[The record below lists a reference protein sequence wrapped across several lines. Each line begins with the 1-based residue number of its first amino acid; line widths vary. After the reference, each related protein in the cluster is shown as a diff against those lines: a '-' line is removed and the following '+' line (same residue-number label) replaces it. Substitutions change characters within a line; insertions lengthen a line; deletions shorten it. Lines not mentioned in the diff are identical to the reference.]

1 MNRGCLLRPLSRLLL
16 QTPATSGPHL
26 TTAYHAT
33 PHRATLQRAGLS
45 KSEATKITAGGG
57 GGNQAFGMSNPPH
70 KMSLV
75 MSESN
80 KELLG
85 IEDEVFLESQIDRM
99 TLRALHQRSAMGSDK
114 VRAVWD
120 AAQELR
126 DPLLPKSV
134 LALLAIPT
142 PRLPARLATL
152 PSTVSSTVPLPN
164 NSPPGPRRLAL
175 PPAAS
180 LRPHQC
186 RRRYVSRRRFRLYD
200 MDDSGAIDKAEFKHL
215 VRVGWGAVVWYA
227 WGGLGW
233 GGAVACMSVL
243 FTTPRHP

>member
-16 QTPATSGPHL
+16 QSPATSGPHL

-33 PHRATLQRAGLS
+33 PHCATLQRAGLS

-57 GGNQAFGMSNPPH
+57 GGNQAFLNPPH
-70 KMSLV
+70 RMSLE

-85 IEDEVFLESQIDRM
+85 IEDEVFLESQIDRL
-99 TLRALHQRSAMGSDK
+99 TLRALHQRSAMESDK

-164 NSPPGPRRLAL
+164 NSPPGPRRLTL

-180 LRPHQC
+180 LRPH
-186 RRRYVSRRRFRLYD
+186 
-200 MDDSGAIDKAEFKHL
+200 
-215 VRVGWGAVVWYA
+215 
-227 WGGLGW
+227 
-233 GGAVACMSVL
+233 
-243 FTTPRHP
+243 